1 MNGEAKPV
9 MEPGGQVFL
18 TSKHE
23 IGIDSTQLPE
33 KKQSWWLRTPR
44 PTVAFDFDGVIHSYK
59 SGWKGEAEVP
69 DPPVPGIREAIAHI
83 RLAGYRV
90 IVVSSRCRSEE
101 GPTGRCQVAPG
112 ERHPGGIT
120 SQGIRRPPFA
130 TLTTGPSV
138 LMGTLGALLEKIIN
152 FKPWNYTEKK

>member
-101 GPTGRCQVAPG
+101 GRLAVAKWLQENDIQVDYITGDKAPAVCYIDDRAICFDG
-112 ERHPGGIT
+112 NP
-120 SQGIRRPPFA
+120 
-130 TLTTGPSV
+130 
-138 LMGTLGALLEKIIN
+138 GALLEKIIN

>member
-44 PTVAFDFDGVIHSYK
+44 PTVAFDFDGVIIASQVRLEGG
-59 SGWKGEAEVP
+59 SR
-69 DPPVPGIREAIAHI
+69 DPRPSPV
-83 RLAGYRV
+83 
-90 IVVSSRCRSEE
+90 S
-101 GPTGRCQVAPG
+101 
-112 ERHPGGIT
+112 RHP
-120 SQGIRRPPFA
+120 
-130 TLTTGPSV
+130 
-138 LMGTLGALLEKIIN
+138 
-152 FKPWNYTEKK
+152 